1 MDGPKFGRAGA
12 RRPAARIGGWRPKN
26 WKSGDQSRC
35 RERPEFGNDPELEQ
49 CGPKIG
55 KARQPAA
62 SGGSRRLEKSVFK
75 YHKYCVEDG
84 LSVDT
89 PECRSGVSFL
99 PAPADPP
106 PTRRL
111 PGPPAS
117 AGCPAGRSFP
127 PASREFLPAAD
138 PPSHWLPRRPLLPVG
153 LSGAPPRR
161 RRPAASRGHRFRLVA
176 PPVAAA
182 SAGCCA
188 GLFFPPAIPIDPPV
202 SPFAGPPR
210 RTGGVCLP
218 FGRNGGR
225 KCRSRL
231 EYCAEFPSFVT
242 PKHQY
247 HEKPPPRTLCVCG
260 LLQCSAGRMLRA

>member
-55 KARQPAA
+55 KVRQPAA

-127 PASREFLPAAD
+127 PASREFLPADAD

-188 GLFFPPAIPIDPPV
+188 GRSFPPDSREFLSADTDP
-202 SPFAGPPR
+202 SPPGATGFDRLLRRSLLPAGH
-210 RTGGVCLP
+210 
-218 FGRNGGR
+218 
-225 KCRSRL
+225 S
-231 EYCAEFPSFVT
+231 
-242 PKHQY
+242 H
-247 HEKPPPRTLCVCG
+247 
-260 LLQCSAGRMLRA
+260 

>member
-1 MDGPKFGRAGA
+1 MPNWTARNLAGLVHGWSGTWQDRDGWPEVWPGRRKEAGGPDWRVA
-12 RRPAARIGGWRPKN
+12 AQKLEKWRPIPVSGAARIWERPGVGAMRPEN
-26 WKSGDQSRC
+26 WKSAAAGSVR
-35 RERPEFGNDPELEQ
+35 
-49 CGPKIG
+49 
-55 KARQPAA
+55 RQQTT
-62 SGGSRRLEKSVFK
+62 GKSVFK

-127 PASREFLPAAD
+127 PASREFLPADAD

-188 GLFFPPAIPIDPPV
+188 G
-202 SPFAGPPR
+202 
-210 RTGGVCLP
+210 
-218 FGRNGGR
+218 
-225 KCRSRL
+225 RS
-231 EYCAEFPSFVT
+231 FPSASREFLSADT
-242 PKHQY
+242 DPS
-247 HEKPPPRTLCVCG
+247 PPGATGFDR
-260 LLQCSAGRMLRA
+260 LLRRSLLPAGHSH

>member
-12 RRPAARIGGWRPKN
+12 RKQAARIGGWRPKN

-99 PAPADPP
+99 PAPAD
-106 PTRRL
+106 L
-111 PGPPAS
+111 
-117 AGCPAGRSFP
+117 
-127 PASREFLPAAD
+127 
-138 PPSHWLPRRPLLPVG
+138 PSHWLPRRPLLPVG

-188 GLFFPPAIPIDPPV
+188 GRSFPSASREFLSADADPP
-202 SPFAGPPR
+202 PPGAAGLDWLPRRPLLPVGLSEAPPR
-210 RTGGVCLP
+210 RRRPAASRG
-218 FGRNGGR
+218 
-225 KCRSRL
+225 CRSRL
-231 EYCAEFPSFVT
+231 VAPPSGRSFPPDSREFLSADTDPS
-242 PKHQY
+242 
-247 HEKPPPRTLCVCG
+247 PPGATGFDR
-260 LLQCSAGRMLRA
+260 LLRRSLLPAGHSH